1 MAEETYR
8 LTNGTKKLSDVS
20 NALTKLTQATRAAT
34 ASVTS
39 LKKAVRDVLNFDEI
53 NKLSKAASSSSGSKK
68 SSGSSRRSGGSGS
81 GGKSRLTALQQA
93 AKWLEKLKKLASGLL
108 TPLKKLWAMKGWKV
122 VTAFQ
127 DLKAAAEKLAKQLSG
142 GLKWGWENILKPLA
156 VWTLDEAAPAVLEAL
171 AGAFSLV
178 SAALDVLAPIGQ
190 AIWDNFLSPLAAW
203 AGEGVVAVLEGL
215 GAGLSFL
222 AEQLEGVAGGVKDL
236 LQADLAVS
244 VGVTLSNTASGVW
257 NTFKTAW
264 GKLSGVAVSIAAGL
278 ASTASGLWSKFK
290 SAWSGLSSVAVSIG
304 NSLKHTAG
312 SLWSAF
318 KEKWGTRAVSIGNS
332 LKTSAASLWSA
343 FKEKW
348 GTRTVSITNSLK
360 NTAADLWSKFK
371 SGWKNKTLGLTITY
385 NTNVG
390 AVKKAVYKALGLS
403 GWPTIQFAAKGGI
416 VDRATL
422 FGNTVA
428 GEAGQEAIV
437 PLERNTQWADIVATQ
452 IANKLAASGG
462 GNQTVTINTYVTLDG
477 KVVGKASADYAIN
490 QARATGQ
497 LPWAAYT

>member
-1 MAEETYR
+1 MAEETYE

-39 LKKAVRDVLNFDEI
+39 LKKAVRDVLSFDEI
-53 NKLSKAASSSSGSKK
+53 NKLSKAATGSSSGGRK
-68 SSGSSRRSGGSGS
+68 SSGSSRKSGSSGS
-81 GGKSRLTALQQA
+81 GGKSRLTILQRL
-93 AKWLEKLKKLASGLL
+93 AKWLEKVRKIASRLLA
-108 TPLKKLWAMKGWKV
+108 PLKKLWALKGWKV

-127 DLKAAAEKLAKQLSG
+127 DLKTAAEKLAKQLSG
-142 GLKWGWENILKPLA
+142 GLKWGYENVLKPLA
-156 VWTLDEAAPAVLEAL
+156 NWALDEAVPAVIEAL

-190 AIWDNFLSPLAAW
+190 AIWDTFLSPLAAW
-203 AGEGVVAVLEGL
+203 AGEGIVAVIEGL
-215 GAGLSFL
+215 GEGFSLL
-222 AEQLEGVAGGVKDL
+222 AEQMEGVADGVNDL
-236 LQADLAVS
+236 LQSDLAVS
-244 VGVTLSNTASGVW
+244 ISVTLSKTASEVW

-264 GKLSGVAVSIAAGL
+264 GKLSGVAVSIANSL
-278 ASTASGLWSKFK
+278 KSTAS
-290 SAWSGLSSVAVSIG
+290 
-304 NSLKHTAG
+304 
-312 SLWSAF
+312 SLWSSF
-318 KEKWGTRAVSIGNS
+318 KDDWGSRAVSIANS
-332 LKTSAASLWSA
+332 LKTSASSLWST

-348 GTRTVSITNSLK
+348 GTRTVNITNKLV

-385 NTNVG
+385 STNVG
-390 AVKKAVYKALGLS
+390 AVKKAVYKALGLK
-403 GWPTIQFAAKGGI
+403 GWPTLKFAARGGI

-422 FGNTVA
+422 FGDTVA

-452 IANKLAASGG
+452 IAGKLAQSSG

-477 KVVGKASADYAIN
+477 KVVGKASADYAIS

>member
-1 MAEETYR
+1 MAEETYS
-8 LTNGTKKLSDVS
+8 LTNGTKKLIDVS

-39 LKKAVRDVLNFDEI
+39 LKKAVRDVLSFDEI
-53 NKLSKAASSSSGSKK
+53 NKLSKAASSSGSSGRK
-68 SSGSSRRSGGSGS
+68 SSGSSRKSGS
-81 GGKSRLTALQQA
+81 SGSKSQLTMLQRLS
-93 AKWLEKLKKLASGLL
+93 KWLEKGRKIASRLLA
-108 TPLKKLWAMKGWKV
+108 PLKKLWALKGWKV

-127 DLKAAAEKLAKQLSG
+127 NLKAAAEELAKQLSG
-142 GLKWGWENILKPLA
+142 GLKWGYENVLKPLA
-156 VWTLDEAAPAVLEAL
+156 NWALDAAVPAVIEAL

-203 AGEGVVAVLEGL
+203 AGEGIVAVIEGL
-215 GAGLSFL
+215 GAGFSLL
-222 AEQLEGVAGGVKDL
+222 AEQLEGVAGGVNDL
-236 LQADLAVS
+236 LQSDLAVS
-244 VGVTLSNTASGVW
+244 IGVALSSTASDVW
-257 NTFKTAW
+257 STFKTAW
-264 GKLSGVAVSIAAGL
+264 GKLSGVAVSIA
-278 ASTASGLWSKFK
+278 
-290 SAWSGLSSVAVSIG
+290 
-304 NSLKHTAG
+304 NSLKSSAS
-312 SLWSAF
+312 SLWNTF
-318 KEKWGTRAVSIGNS
+318 KSNWGSRAISIANS
-332 LKTSAASLWSA
+332 LKTSASSLWST
-343 FKEKW
+343 FKSKW
-348 GTRTVSITNSLK
+348 GTRSVSITNSLK

-403 GWPTIQFAAKGGI
+403 GWPTIKFAARGGI

-422 FGNTVA
+422 FGDTVA

-452 IANKLAASGG
+452 IANKLASSGG

-477 KVVGKASADYAIN
+477 KVVGKASADYAIS

>member
-1 MAEETYR
+1 MAEETYS
-8 LTNGTKKLSDVS
+8 LSNGRKQLSDVS

-34 ASVTS
+34 ASVTG
-39 LKKAVRDVLNFDEI
+39 LKKAVRSVLSFDEI
-53 NKLSKAASSSSGSKK
+53 SKLSAASSSGSSGSK
-68 SSGSSRRSGGSGS
+68 SSGSSRKSGSSGS
-81 GGKSRLTALQQA
+81 GGKSQLTMLQRL
-93 AKWLEKLKKLASGLL
+93 AKWLEKLKKLAAQLL
-108 TPLKKLWAMKGWKV
+108 TPLKKLWDLKGWKV
-122 VTAFQ
+122 VEAFQ

-142 GLKWGWENILKPLA
+142 GMKWGWENILKPLA
-156 VWTLDEAAPAVLEAL
+156 NWVLDEAAPAAIEAL

-190 AIWDNFLSPLAAW
+190 AIWDTFLSPLAAW
-203 AGEGVVAVLEGL
+203 AGEGIVAVIEGL
-215 GAGLSFL
+215 GAGFTQL
-222 AEQLEGVAGGVKDL
+222 AEQLEGVAGGVNGL
-236 LQADLAVS
+236 LQSDLAVS
-244 VGVTLSNTASGVW
+244 IGVTLSNTASGLW
-257 NTFKTAW
+257 NTFKTGW
-264 GKLSGVAVSIAAGL
+264 NKLSGVAVTITNKL
-278 ASTASGLWSKFK
+278 ANAASGLWSTF
-290 SAWSGLSSVAVSIG
+290 SS
-304 NSLKHTAG
+304 NWG
-312 SLWSAF
+312 S
-318 KEKWGTRAVSIGNS
+318 RAVIIANS
-332 LKTSAASLWSA
+332 LKTSASSLWST

-371 SGWKNKTLGLTITY
+371 SGWSGKTLGISITY
-385 NTNVG
+385 STNVG

-403 GWPTIQFAAKGGI
+403 GWPTLKFAARGGI

-452 IANKLAASGG
+452 IANKLASGSS

-477 KVVGKASADYAIN
+477 KVVGKASADYAIS